1 LRRRLL
7 DPAHGR
13 FAGAIPAY
21 ITVGNKRR
29 SKRAGREG
37 QRVDVG
43 ANGHGNA
50 ALVKVKFD
58 RLVAYS
64 TLQLPLAMAAL
75 PVVLNVSHFYGEV
88 LKLSLQIMGPIFIFA
103 RVVDAIQ
110 DPVIG
115 LISDRF
121 TRRGK
126 RGRLLFVAL
135 MTPLLAGGFYMLF
148 DPPDIWYG
156 NQTMMAIWLIAAL
169 LLVHL
174 GYSGVSISYHAHG
187 AELTDDYNERTRVT
201 VGREVFGLL
210 GMMLAVVLP
219 TYLTAK
225 FSDSDGYM
233 ALGVVFIPI
242 VMLFSLPTFL
252 WAGPSVHPPVIHGE
266 RNAFIAFFAPLKNR
280 LFRRLLLVFVV
291 NGAALGVAVTVML
304 FYVEHVLKPRPE
316 DVKLQAGVILLTY
329 FVAGAASVPLWLL
342 VSKRLSKAAAWFIA
356 MVGTALAMSLAVF
369 VGPGDFY
376 WFLCISIVTGM
387 GIGADYGLPP
397 SILADVINAPEG
409 GDTQGKTGTYFG
421 LWALATKLA
430 TALGAAGSLPV
441 AAMLG
446 FNPARGQY
454 DTGALMVVYIVL
466 PVMIKIGAALLIWY
480 IRIEAERGSVRDE
493 VRAHLA

>member
-1 LRRRLL
+1 MN
-7 DPAHGR
+7 
-13 FAGAIPAY
+13 AGSIGPGSG
-21 ITVGNKRR
+21 VP
-29 SKRAGREG
+29 
-37 QRVDVG
+37 
-43 ANGHGNA
+43 
-50 ALVKVKFD
+50 VKVKFD
-58 RLVAYS
+58 RLIAYS

-88 LKLSLQIMGPIFIFA
+88 LKLSLEIMGPIFIFA

-126 RGRLLFVAL
+126 RGRLAFVAL
-135 MTPLLAGGFYMLF
+135 MIPVLFAGFYMLF
-148 DPPDIWYG
+148 DPPEAWYG
-156 NQTMMAIWLIAAL
+156 NQGLMAVWLVAAL

-210 GMMLAVVLP
+210 GMTVAVVLP
-219 TYLTAK
+219 TVLTDPK
-225 FSDSDGYM
+225 MGLGETDGYM
-233 ALGVVFIPI
+233 ALGLLFLPI
-242 VMLFSLPTFL
+242 IVLFSLPTLF
-252 WAGPSVHPPVIHGE
+252 WAGPSVHPPVIHAE

-304 FYVEHVLKPRPE
+304 FYVDHVLMGTNK
-316 DVKLQAGVILLTY
+316 DAGIILLIY
-329 FVAGAASVPLWLL
+329 FIAGAASVPLWLML
-342 VSKRLSKAAAWFIA
+342 SKRTSKAAAWFVGMVLTAIA
-356 MVGTALAMSLAVF
+356 MSCAIF
-369 VGPGDFY
+369 IGPGDFY
-376 WFLCISIVTGM
+376 WFLAISVLTGL

-397 SILADVINAPEG
+397 SILADVINSTEG
-409 GDTQGKTGTYFG
+409 GDSRGKTGTYFG

-430 TALGAAGSLPV
+430 TAIGAAGSLPV

-446 FNPARGQY
+446 FNPANDEY
-454 DTGALMVVYIVL
+454 SSSALVVVYIVL
-466 PVMIKIGAALLIWY
+466 PVAIKIIAALLIWV
-480 IRIEAERGSVRDE
+480 IRIEAQRGSVRHE
-493 VRAHLA
+493 FLRRV